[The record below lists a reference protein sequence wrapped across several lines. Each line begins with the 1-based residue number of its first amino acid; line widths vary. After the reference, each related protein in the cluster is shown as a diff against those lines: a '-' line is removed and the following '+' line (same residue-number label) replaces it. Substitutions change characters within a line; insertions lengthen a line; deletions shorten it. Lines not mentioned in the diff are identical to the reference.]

1 MSFEKFLKQV
11 GIQVEKS
18 ISDLF
23 DFAHTITGRI
33 VPSAKQVNNF
43 TQKAFGFKAFAYAP
57 SDYDTPQELA
67 KRTKQLVNLGF
78 SQYATDFVQELK
90 ERKDQTALQ
99 DVANFISKQVD
110 FALRKR
116 DYTKIVYLSALAE
129 QLDPNFRQNL
139 KNYLAQQE
147 NGQLKY
153 EAIEK
158 AKKTINHIEHATDIL
173 NLTALGLGVGSILT
187 RPLLTPMLRL
197 GVEVI
202 TGATLTATV
211 FAEMKKAE
219 KQDRNPLTALFDPFN
234 LAVAFDVAKSVK
246 QAPKLTKEASAK
258 LMLNKPTDEF
268 IAETLSDLT
277 HLTTTKLQI
286 KQDLETVKS
295 TLSLVN
301 RNIEEGLNLSENII
315 QAFYKYGGS
324 KSASALYRLTTAF
337 LHDTQLASEVN
348 TVAKYIYNKPEVKQ
362 ALSRY
367 INSDG
372 SIRVNA
378 GEVERILLEL
388 SKQDRE
394 IYNFLTLQRISSLNH
409 AISKALEDGAS
420 VIHVK
425 RLDEN
430 TIIHTFDPKSNK
442 VDDIIQPIFKEL
454 DEGNT
459 LILTWKNT
467 NADKPNHLILKP
479 AYHPSYDNF
488 ITLQG
493 KPMVVATSKG
503 KSFDELLPELKQFF
517 DEVEIENIRKMVGNR
532 PITLLIDDYL
542 NIPYHNI
549 ANSKDYINSILKS
562 KLDDAEAQLI
572 HGKFT
577 VYYNNSIF
585 PHKLK
590 NVAKALDN
598 LTNMLKNNLDVEI
611 KEISD
616 IEKLLRD
623 NDAVEK
629 LLMSLKLSETAEAKL
644 TSIARFLD
652 EIAFKQAP
660 EMHREGKGFAILFKN
675 YDAFVDYASSKMWNR
690 IYADMYGAKAFS
702 VLKDF
707 IEKTPEQSRTDL
719 QKLVLDFIKA
729 YQSKTGNELLDM
741 LKSFNLYLGSAY
753 TMFNTPITV
762 ANFGQY
768 MALASTLFPSLKLF
782 SGATFKH
789 FLEEVKTAYKQAGL
803 RHGLYKY
810 HALNPLTP
818 AVEGLIR
825 ASIRASIED
834 EIGFRSVIDDL
845 ARFLTKFSK
854 NENEVKAIADD
865 LYNFYKSNKELLVD
879 DLERIIVGGDPRTL
893 GITFLKDMNTR
904 EAFISWYKF
913 IFSPL
918 ALGLQA
924 SQKFIGDISRGDL
937 RALGKGMAISSLLAL
952 SVGTQAVPYFAPF
965 ELSYTMA
972 KHVANAIGLLLGIDV
987 PDVLD
992 EKSLGYAVGS
1002 RLADFMGIEVLN
1014 PKSKYYIFEASG
1026 REVAKY
1032 LAGGELIGD
1041 DIGWNILAKGLDIL
1055 RMISS
1060 VGEAGLISPSAM
1072 TYDLNLPVPVVQL
1085 GINLARELGS
1095 VKRGDKT
1102 FGDVLARMLPEI
1114 IPAGRRI
1121 LALVEG
1127 KPLVKSNYGE
1137 LREFYHNAEKLS
1149 EKDFYTTVGLGWYLG
1164 YLATFYDG
1172 VFSNFFIENLAD
1184 WLGGLTPQEFKRPT
1198 EANYYKVINLRDT
1211 KQLQDPNEM
1220 KHMIA
1225 MFKHLDNEGKRFMLE
1240 RMHKLV
1246 ENSIIGKTKDVQKII
1261 RNFEKDFEKKEKI
1274 LLNYLEFYN
1283 FAKQYLTEDAKVY
1296 LDRRIK
1302 IMVDVYRATKMMR
1315 GDDYE

>member
-1 MSFEKFLKQV
+1 MSFEKFIKQV

-43 TQKAFGFKAFAYAP
+43 TQQTFGFKAFAYAP
-57 SDYDTPQELA
+57 SDYDTPKELA
-67 KRTKQLVNLGF
+67 KRTKQLVNLGY
-78 SQYATDFVQELK
+78 SQYAIDFVRELK
-90 ERKDQTALQ
+90 ERKDPTALQ
-99 DVANFISKQVD
+99 DVANFISKQID

-116 DYTKIVYLSALAE
+116 DYNKVVYLSALAE

-139 KNYLAQQE
+139 KNYLATQE

-158 AKKTINHIEHATDIL
+158 ARRYINYMENITLGL
-173 NLTALGLGVGSILT
+173 NLATLGLGVGSVLV
-187 RPLLTPMLRL
+187 RPMLSPLLRL
-197 GVEVI
+197 VPDVL
-202 TGATLTATV
+202 TGAALTGTV
-211 FAEMKKAE
+211 FLEMQKAGA
-219 KQDRNPLTALFDPFN
+219 QDRNPLTALFDPFN
-234 LAVAFDVAKSVK
+234 LAIAVDIGKSIK
-246 QAPKLTKEASAK
+246 QAPQLTKFASAQLILK
-258 LMLNKPTDEF
+258 KPTDEF
-268 IAETLSDLT
+268 LSEIMADLT

-286 KQDLETVKS
+286 KQDIETVKS
-295 TLSLVN
+295 TLTLVN
-301 RNIEEGLNLSENII
+301 KNIQEGVSFSENII
-315 QAFYKYGGS
+315 QALYKHAGT
-324 KSASALYRLTTAF
+324 KTASALYRITTAY
-337 LHDTQLASEVN
+337 LHDTQLASEMN
-348 TVAKYIYNKPEVKQ
+348 AVAKYIYNKPEVKQ

-367 INSDG
+367 INKDG

-378 GEVERILLEL
+378 GEVERIMLEL
-388 SKQDRE
+388 SKKDPE

-425 RLDEN
+425 RLDGNE
-430 TIIHTFDPKSNK
+430 IIHTFDVKSSK
-442 VDDIIQPIFKEL
+442 VDDIVKPIFKEL

-459 LILTWKNT
+459 LILTWKNVKE
-467 NADKPNHLILKP
+467 DKPNYLILKP

-488 ITLQG
+488 ITLHG
-493 KPMVVATSKG
+493 TPMIVATPKG
-503 KSFDELLPELKQFF
+503 KTFDELLPDLKQVFT
-517 DEVEIENIRKMVGNR
+517 DDEIENLRKMVGNR
-532 PITLLIDDYL
+532 RIILLADEYV
-542 NIPYHNI
+542 NIPNHNM
-549 ANSKDYINSILKS
+549 ANSREYINAVLKAR
-562 KLDDAEAQLI
+562 LDDPDAELI

-585 PHKLK
+585 PYKLK
-590 NVAKALDN
+590 NTAQALQN
-598 LTNMLKNNLDVEI
+598 IANMIKNNLDVDV

-616 IEKLLRD
+616 IEKLLK
-623 NDAVEK
+623 NDEAREK
-629 LLMSLKLSETAEAKL
+629 LLMSLKLSDEAEAKL

-660 EMHREGKGFAILFKN
+660 EMHREGKGFAILFKD
-675 YDAFVDYASSKMWNR
+675 YDSLVEYASAKMWNR
-690 IYADMYGAKAFS
+690 IYADMYGAKAFRI
-702 VLKDF
+702 LREF
-707 IEKTPEQSRTDL
+707 IESRSEQNRTDL

-729 YQSKTGNELLDM
+729 YEGKTGNELLDM
-741 LKSFNLYLGSAY
+741 LKSFNLFLGSAY

-782 SGATFKH
+782 SGATFKN
-789 FLEEVKTAYKQAGL
+789 FLEEVKIAYKQAGL

-810 HALNPLTP
+810 HALNPITP

-834 EIGFRSVIDDL
+834 EVGFRSVIDDL
-845 ARFLTKFSK
+845 ARFLTKFNPEDAK
-854 NENEVKAIADD
+854 EVAED
-865 LYNFYKSNKELLVD
+865 LYKFYKNNKELLVD
-879 DLERIIVGGDPRTL
+879 DLERIIIGGDPRTI
-893 GITFLKDMNTR
+893 GITFLKDMHTR

-924 SQKFIGDISRGDL
+924 AQKFIGDISRGDL

-987 PDVLD
+987 PDILD

-1002 RLADFMGIEVLN
+1002 RVADVIGIEVLN

-1041 DIGWNILAKGLDIL
+1041 DVGWNILAKGLDIL
-1055 RMISS
+1055 RMVSS
-1060 VGEAGLISPSAM
+1060 VGEANLISPSAM
-1072 TYDLNLPVPVVQL
+1072 TYDLTLPVPVLQL
-1085 GINLARELGS
+1085 AINLSREVGS

-1149 EKDFYTTVGLGWYLG
+1149 EKDFYTTIGLGWYLG

-1184 WLGGLTPQEFKRPT
+1184 WLGGLTLQEFKRPT

-1211 KQLQDPNEM
+1211 KQLQDPNEI

-1240 RMHKLV
+1240 RMHRLV
-1246 ENSIIGKTKDVQKII
+1246 ENSIIGNTKDVQKII

-1283 FAKQYLTEDAKVY
+1283 FARQYLTEESKVY
-1296 LDRRIK
+1296 LDRRVK
-1302 IMVDVYRATKMMR
+1302 IMVDVYRATKMAR
-1315 GDDYE
+1315 GEDYE

>member
-1 MSFEKFLKQV
+1 MSFEKFVKQV
-11 GIQVEKS
+11 GVQVEKS
-18 ISDLF
+18 ISNLF

-43 TQKAFGFKAFAYAP
+43 TQKTFGFKAFAYAP
-57 SDYDTPQELA
+57 SDYDTPKELA
-67 KRTKQLVNLGF
+67 KKTKQLVNLGY
-78 SQYATDFVQELK
+78 SEYAIDFVQELK
-90 ERKDQTALQ
+90 ERKDPTALQ
-99 DVANFISKQVD
+99 DVANFISKQID

-116 DYTKIVYLSALAE
+116 DYNKVVYLSALAE
-129 QLDPNFRQNL
+129 QLDPNFNQNL

-158 AKKTINHIEHATDIL
+158 AKKYVNLIEQGSIIL
-173 NLTALGLGVGSILT
+173 NLTALGLGISSIFA
-187 RPLLTPMLRL
+187 RPFLTPMKRL
-197 GVEVI
+197 FLDVI
-202 TGATLTATV
+202 TTAPLTGTI
-211 FAEMKKAE
+211 FAEMGIAGM
-219 KQDRNPLTALFDPFN
+219 QDRNPLTAFFNPFN
-234 LAVAFDVAKSVK
+234 LAIAFDITRSLK
-246 QAPKLTKEASAK
+246 QAPRLTKEASAK
-258 LMLNKPTDEF
+258 LILDKPTDQF

-286 KQDLETVKS
+286 QQDIETVKS

-301 RNIEEGLNLSENII
+301 KSVAEGVNFSENII
-315 QAFYKYGGS
+315 QTFYKHAGS
-324 KSASALYRLTTAF
+324 KSTSALYRLTTAY
-337 LHDTQLASEVN
+337 LHDTLLASEVN
-348 TVAKYIYNKPEVKQ
+348 AVAKYIYNKPEVKQ
-362 ALSRY
+362 ALNRY
-367 INSDG
+367 IREDG
-372 SIRVNA
+372 SIKINA
-378 GEVERILLEL
+378 NEVEKILLDL

-409 AISKALEDGAS
+409 VMSRALEEGADI
-420 VIHVK
+420 IHVR
-425 RLDEN
+425 RLDDN
-430 TIIHTFDPKSNK
+430 VVVHTFKITESK
-442 VDDIIQPIFKEL
+442 VDEIIQPIFKEL
-454 DEGNT
+454 DEGHG
-459 LILTWKNT
+459 LVLTWR
-467 NADKPNHLILKP
+467 NAKENKPNYMILKP

-488 ITLQG
+488 ITLHG
-493 KPMVVATSKG
+493 TPMVVATSKG
-503 KSFDELLPELKQFF
+503 QTLDELLPELKQVF
-517 DEVEIENIRKMVGNR
+517 DDAEIENIRKMVGNR
-532 PITLLIDDYL
+532 RIAVLYDEYI

-549 ANSKDYINSILKS
+549 ANSREYVNSVLKSILE
-562 KLDDAEAQLI
+562 DAEANLI

-590 NVAKALDN
+590 NTATALRN
-598 LTNMLKNNLDVEI
+598 LQDMFENKLEVKIKDVLDDDTLT
-611 KEISD
+611 KRD
-616 IEKLLRD
+616 INKL
-623 NDAVEK
+623 NS
-629 LLMSLKLSETAEAKL
+629 SLKIADRVEAKL
-644 TSIARFLD
+644 TNIANFLE

-660 EMHREGKGFAILFKN
+660 EMHREGKGFAILFKD
-675 YDAFVDYASSKMWNR
+675 YDSLVDYASSKMWSR
-690 IYADMYGAKAFS
+690 VYANMSGAKGFRI
-702 VLKDF
+702 LKEF
-707 IEKTPEQSRTDL
+707 IEKSSPEQRTDL

-729 YQSKTGNELLDM
+729 YEGKTGNEMLDM
-741 LKSFNLYLGSAY
+741 LKSFNLFLGSAY

-782 SGATFKH
+782 SGATFKN
-789 FLEEVKTAYKQAGL
+789 FLEEVRIAYKQAGL

-810 HALNPLTP
+810 HALNPITP
-818 AVEGLIR
+818 TVEGLIR
-825 ASIRASIED
+825 ASIRSSIQD
-834 EIGFRSVIDDL
+834 EVGFRSVIDDL

-854 NENEVKAIADD
+854 NQDDVKTIADD
-865 LYNFYKSNKELLVD
+865 LYNFYKHNKELLVD
-879 DLERIIVGGDPRTL
+879 DLERIIIGGDPRTL

-937 RALGKGMAISSLLAL
+937 RALGKGMAISSMLAL

-972 KHVANAIGLLLGIDV
+972 KHVANAIGLLLGINV

-1002 RLADFMGIEVLN
+1002 RLADMMGIEVLN

-1041 DIGWNILAKGLDIL
+1041 SVGWNILAKGLDIL
-1055 RMISS
+1055 KMVSS
-1060 VGEAGLISPSAM
+1060 VSEAGLISPSAM
-1072 TYDLNLPVPVVQL
+1072 TYDLNLPSPVVQL
-1085 GINLARELGS
+1085 GINLAREVGS

-1102 FGDVLARMLPEI
+1102 FGDVLARTLPEI

-1137 LREFYHNAEKLS
+1137 LREFYHGAEKLS

-1184 WLGGLTPQEFKRPT
+1184 WLGGLKPQEFKRPT

-1240 RMHKLV
+1240 RMHRLV
-1246 ENSIIGKTKDVQKII
+1246 ENSIIGNTKDVQKII
-1261 RNFEKDFEKKEKI
+1261 RNFEEKFEKKEKI
-1274 LLNYLEFYN
+1274 LLNYIEFYN
-1283 FAKQYLTEDAKVY
+1283 FAKQYLTEDSKVY
-1296 LDRRIK
+1296 LDRRLK
-1302 IMVDVYRATKMMR
+1302 IMVDIYKATKMAR
-1315 GDDYE
+1315 GEDYE